1 MSGVGSVMQDDNWE
15 RAKELFSV
23 ALERHSSERERFF
36 AAQPDPIEVIAEARS
51 LLANYLESPDFLE
64 DVTAQLPDDESEV
77 EPAFTGRR
85 VGAWRLIRE
94 IGHGGM
100 GVVWEAQRDDGQFE
114 QRAAIKLL
122 RASLFSEREIRRFRE
137 ERQILA
143 SLNHPCI
150 ARLLD
155 GGMMDDGSP
164 YLVMEYV
171 DGLPLD
177 AWCNREQLNVR
188 RRLEVFLLVCSAVE
202 YAHRQLVI
210 HRDLKPANILVTAS
224 DGTPKLLDFGIAKLI
239 QDGVEEQHS
248 TARLLT
254 PECASPEQVRGEHL
268 STATDIYSLGV
279 VLYELLTGRNPQAQA
294 SQSPLAVCRAI
305 LEEEPPPPSRAT
317 ENNCDRQLAGDMDN
331 VILKA
336 LRKEPERRYASVG
349 DLRADLERYLE
360 GLPVQASRVTL
371 AYRARKFVSR
381 NRAAVAAAVLALLSL
396 FIGLGVSMWEVHV
409 ARMQR
414 TRAERHFND
423 VRKLANSLLF
433 EIDDKIRDLPGATD
447 ARRLM
452 VTRAGEYLDY
462 LAGEAAGDTKLNLEL
477 ADAYAR
483 LGQVQGNPSFPNLG
497 DRSGAQASY
506 EKSSRIAEDVLRR
519 DPNNARAL
527 QVVVNSLS
535 AEGWLMVTANRS
547 VDAVTTQQK
556 AVDASQALVRIYP
569 QETSYRQ
576 QLAEQLH
583 DLGDMMGNPWFPG
596 LGDIDGADRC
606 YSRSLEIWSQSLA
619 QLPQTP
625 EMLQNRVRLYYSLS
639 LLQWEGRGRSAPA
652 QEWAEKAL
660 EKMQELP
667 PSQRDKAAE
676 LSRMGA
682 LYAVAAEADSL
693 RSPRQAIVEYKR
705 SLGYERQLKAADPRN
720 TKANEDLSWAL
731 VLYGAFLSRV
741 PARRGEALAALQE
754 AVNLGSLMPSEE
766 LGDTKDEGEA
776 EVRISQLLVQQ
787 GQTDEARK
795 RSLAGLAIL
804 RRLAEPANAAPLF
817 HGLYAWA
824 LLHAEP
830 RNLRSPETA
839 LLHAQAASDAAHG
852 HNVRYLDLIA
862 EAYNQAG
869 QAQQAVAFERQALA
883 LLPDPADR
891 VDYEH
896 NLKRFQAALRKAPHK

>member
-1 MSGVGSVMQDDNWE
+1 VTQEGWK
-15 RAKELFSV
+15 RAKDLFSS
-23 ALERHSSERERFF
+23 ALVLPETEREAFL
-36 AAQPDPIEVIAEARS
+36 AAQQDEREILDEVRS
-51 LLANYLESPDFLE
+51 LLETYRDSPDFLE
-64 DVTAQLPDDESEV
+64 NATPELPAEFRESVTSLV
-77 EPAFTGRR
+77 GRR
-85 VGAWRLIRE
+85 IGVWELVRE
-94 IGHGGM
+94 IGQGGM
-100 GVVWEAQRDDGQFE
+100 GIVYLAEREDGEYRQQAALKVLKPGPQRD
-114 QRAAIKLL
+114 LL
-122 RASLFSEREIRRFRE
+122 LGLFRR

-143 SLNHPCI
+143 QLQHPNI
-150 ARLLD
+150 ARLMD
-155 GGMMDDGSP
+155 GGTTDGQVF
-164 YLVMEYV
+164 YVMEYV
-171 DGLPLD
+171 AGSPLTAYCD
-177 AWCNREQLNVR
+177 ANHFTIQQ
-188 RRLEVFLLVCSAVE
+188 RLKLFCEICDAVS
-202 YAHRQLVI
+202 YAHRKLII
-210 HRDLKPANILVTAS
+210 HRDLKPENILVTA
-224 DGTPKLLDFGIAKLI
+224 DGAPKLLDFGLAKVFEDSSGTEKAASI
-239 QDGVEEQHS
+239 TIGPM
-248 TARLLT
+248 LT
-254 PECASPEQVRGEHL
+254 PSYASPEQVRGEHL

-294 SQSPLAVCRAI
+294 NQSPLAVCRAI

-317 ENNCDRQLAGDMDN
+317 ENSRDRQLAGDMDN

-349 DLRADLERYLE
+349 DLRADLERYLQ

-371 AYRARKFVSR
+371 AYRVRKFVSR

-396 FIGLGVSMWEVHV
+396 FIGLGVSMWEVHI

-483 LGQVQGNPSFPNLG
+483 LGQVQGDPSFPNLG

-506 EKSSRIAEDVLRR
+506 EKSSRIAEDALRR
-519 DPNNARAL
+519 DPKNARAL
-527 QVVVNSLS
+527 QIMVNSLS

-547 VDAVTTQQK
+547 ADAVATQQK
-556 AVDASQALVRIYP
+556 AVDASQALVRFYP

-576 QLAEQLH
+576 QLAEQLK

-606 YSRSLEIWSQSLA
+606 YSRSLEIWTQSLA

-652 QEWAEKAL
+652 HQWVEKAL
-660 EKMQELP
+660 EKMQDLP
-667 PSQRDKAAE
+667 PSQRDKAGE

-682 LYAVAAEADSL
+682 LYAVAGEADSL

-731 VLYGAFLSRV
+731 VLYGAFLRRL
-741 PARRGEALAALQE
+741 PARHGEALAALRE

-766 LGDTKDEGEA
+766 LGDTKNEGEA
-776 EVRISQLLVQQ
+776 EVRIGQLLMRQ
-787 GQTDEARK
+787 GKTDEARK
-795 RSLAGLAIL
+795 HSLAGLAIL

-817 HGLYAWA
+817 RALYAWA
-824 LLHAEP
+824 LLYAEP
-830 RNLRSPETA
+830 RSLRSPETA
-839 LLHAQAASDAAHG
+839 LLYAQAASDAAHG
-852 HNVRYLDLIA
+852 HNVRYLDLVA
-862 EAYNQAG
+862 EAHNQAG
-869 QAQQAVAFERQALA
+869 QAQQAVSFERQALA

-896 NLKRFQAALRKAPHK
+896 NQERFQAALRKAPHK